1 MKLFIVS
8 FSILLHLFVFFNYYN
23 SPPSELQ
30 LWCKNVMQQKK
41 KLIEEPLGKALIEV
55 CSSNEHLNILQS
67 IIAK

>member
-1 MKLFIVS
+1 MKIFIIS
-8 FSILLHLFVFFNYYN
+8 FSILMQFFTFFTYYN

-30 LWCKNVMQQKK
+30 LWCKNVLQQKK
-41 KLIEEPLGKALIEV
+41 KLKEEPLGKTLIEV

>member
-1 MKLFIVS
+1 MKLFIIS
-8 FSILLHLFVFFNYYN
+8 FSILLNLFAFFNYYN
-23 SPPSELQ
+23 SPPSELE

>member
-1 MKLFIVS
+1 MKIFILTFLFLVY
-8 FSILLHLFVFFNYYN
+8 LFTFFTYYN

-30 LWCKNVMQQKK
+30 LWCKNVLQQKK
-41 KLIEEPLGKALIEV
+41 KLKEEPLGQTLIEV

>member
-1 MKLFIVS
+1 MKIFIIS
-8 FSILLHLFVFFNYYN
+8 FSILMQLFTFFTYYN

-30 LWCKNVMQQKK
+30 LGCKNVLQQKK
-41 KLIEEPLGKALIEV
+41 KLKEEPLGKTLIEV

>member
-1 MKLFIVS
+1 MQLFT
-8 FSILLHLFVFFNYYN
+8 FFTYYN

-30 LWCKNVMQQKK
+30 LWCKNVLQQKK
-41 KLIEEPLGKALIEV
+41 KLKEETLGKALIEV

>member
-1 MKLFIVS
+1 MKLFIIS
-8 FSILLHLFVFFNYYN
+8 FSILLDLFAFFNYYN
-23 SPPSELQ
+23 SPPSELE

>member
-1 MKLFIVS
+1 M
-8 FSILLHLFVFFNYYN
+8 HLFAFFTFYN

-30 LWCKNVMQQKK
+30 LWCKNVMQLKK
-41 KLIEEPLGKALIEV
+41 KIKEEPLGKALIEV

>member
-1 MKLFIVS
+1 MKIFIIS
-8 FSILLHLFVFFNYYN
+8 FSILLHLFTFFNYYN
-23 SPPSELQ
+23 SSPSELQ